1 MNYIPEPDSDARVLP
16 LIFLVDTSGS
26 MTNRLE
32 ENGQK
37 IDERRIDVVN
47 ANMRKLFNELGRCSS
62 ATVEYDVCIISFGTE
77 AQCILDL
84 CAAEQAQWQDLSA
97 DGQTNLAQALNMAK
111 GIIEDRHNFPVNSY
125 YPTVVLVS
133 DGAPYPEDQGWEKA
147 LEDFC
152 TTGRTAKCDRFAM
165 GIGSGTNVE
174 MLRRFI
180 NQDQDPAT
188 RLNNAQNAKDIIEFF
203 RYVTV
208 HSQTKAKTGVSPAQR
223 DLPAASSSKVKKP
236 FSISEP
242 SAAPRKKNPFM

>member
-1 MNYIPEPDSDARVLP
+1 M
-16 LIFLVDTSGS
+16 
-26 MTNRLE
+26 
-32 ENGQK
+32 
-37 IDERRIDVVN
+37 
-47 ANMRKLFNELGRCSS
+47 
-62 ATVEYDVCIISFGTE
+62 
-77 AQCILDL
+77 
-84 CAAEQAQWQDLSA
+84 
-97 DGQTNLAQALNMAK
+97 
-111 GIIEDRHNFPVNSY
+111 
-125 YPTVVLVS
+125 VLVS